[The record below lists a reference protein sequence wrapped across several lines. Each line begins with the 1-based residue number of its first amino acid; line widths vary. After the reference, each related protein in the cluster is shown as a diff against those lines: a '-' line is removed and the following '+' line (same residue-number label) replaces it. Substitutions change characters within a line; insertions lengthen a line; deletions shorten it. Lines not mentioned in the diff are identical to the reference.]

1 MTYIPL
7 MNNDKNL
14 TTVVVVVVVLIILA
28 ALAWWWFQ
36 NRSAVVPTDSTQ
48 LPVDGSVVPAPPTDG
63 QIPAGEIIPAPEIPV
78 SGDQVPEAQPVQ

>member
-1 MTYIPL
+1 

-36 NRSAVVPTDSTQ
+36 NRSVVAPTDSTQ
-48 LPVDGSVVPAPPTDG
+48 VPIDGSVVPPPADNG
-63 QIPAGEIIPAPEIPV
+63 QVPAGEIVPAPEVPV
-78 SGDQVPEAQPVQ
+78 PAGQVPEAQPAR